1 MPDNNYNYGAGYIMG
16 QDKQSV
22 DQNVGETQLYRQGLE
37 FDMKTASTVYTEDMP
52 KKQTK
57 PTDTGI
63 MSMAED
69 NNIYGES
76 GK

>member
-1 MPDNNYNYGAGYIMG
+1 MPGNNYNYGAGYIMG

-22 DQNVGETQLYRQGLE
+22 DQNVGETQLYRQPLE
-37 FDMKTASTVYTEDMP
+37 FDTKTAQGVLTEDMP

-63 MSMAED
+63 MKQAED
-69 NNIYGES
+69 NSIYG
-76 GK
+76 

>member
-1 MPDNNYNYGAGYIMG
+1 MPNNNYNYGAGYIMG

-22 DQNVGETQLYRQGLE
+22 DQNVGESKLYRQGLE
-37 FDMKTASTVYTEDMP
+37 FDTRTKTGVLTEDMP

-57 PTDTGI
+57 PTDTG
-63 MSMAED
+63 MLKMADD
-69 NNIYGES
+69 NSLYNTS